1 MLKVDNLY
9 VNYGMIEALHGI
21 SFNISKGE
29 IVALIGSN
37 GAGKTTTLHAI
48 SRLIN
53 ASKGEIS
60 LDDKNLLKMSAD
72 KVVKAGIAQ
81 VPERRRVF
89 AELTVED
96 NLMLGAYTRKDKK
109 GIAKDLEEIYGYF
122 PRLKEREKQLAGTL
136 SGGEQQMLAMGRA
149 LMAKPDILLM
159 DEPSMGLSPLLVK
172 EIFSIIKKINETG
185 VTILLVEQNAKL
197 ALEIADRAYVLETG
211 NIALEGT
218 GKELLNSESIRKAYL
233 GG

>member
-96 NLMLGAYTRKDKK
+96 NLMLGAYTRKDKE

-197 ALEIADRAYVLETG
+197 ALEIADRSYVLETG